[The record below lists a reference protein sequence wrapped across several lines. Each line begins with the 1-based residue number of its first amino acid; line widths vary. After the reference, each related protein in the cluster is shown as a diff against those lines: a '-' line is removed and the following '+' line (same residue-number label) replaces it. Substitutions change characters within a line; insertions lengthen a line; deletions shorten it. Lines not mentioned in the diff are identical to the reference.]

1 VECCFEMIQ
10 LYVKIECRNCNYLR
24 DFFSVLF
31 CRVLSMCCLVV
42 SCVLT
47 VYCLFVIYLGCGM
60 WFEVM
65 YSLVGSGCRDR
76 NDFYNEVK
84 IAFIIARKEIM

>member
-1 VECCFEMIQ
+1 
-10 LYVKIECRNCNYLR
+10 
-24 DFFSVLF
+24 
-31 CRVLSMCCLVV
+31 
-42 SCVLT
+42 
-47 VYCLFVIYLGCGM
+47 M